1 MRKPYFHLVSAEESV
16 ATSPLYLPLPSRACI
31 PHRPQL
37 SSNPPPRQNCRP
49 PPCALSRHLQPAP
62 RQSASS
68 SVNTTTAPKTTA
80 VQPAAWLAGVCLSP
94 HKCRGLP
101 LPPPPP
107 HPHVSNRLPV
117 CLGAAASRQL
127 SGGVVPVVRVGL
139 LRTESGRR
147 QHNATGEA
155 KDRIDGW
162 TRAVDSMLA
171 PAEECRR
178 LPLTT
183 LTCSVRLSPSPQDQH
198 RPLCLPQRPREIYR
212 VSALASRN
220 LPNPTRCR
228 PSPVC
233 IYRLHHDLLR
243 TEPPEPCLS
252 PVISASV
259 NRLLASLKP
268 GWRAILARPPVRTQP
283 KVVASA
289 IYLRTSQ
296 LLLLSTHYQLPHI
309 PEGRHMVDRVAD
321 LNATFPLLNVAP
333 HLETT
338 PNPNARSTGL
348 VTVRLPRITTYA
360 LDRAAQQ
367 QQQLVA

>member
-1 MRKPYFHLVSAEESV
+1 MPP
-16 ATSPLYLPLPSRACI
+16 PLSTYLCPPGPASLTAPNSLQTPHQDKTAVPRPAPSHDICNPRRGSQLPLPST
-31 PHRPQL
+31 PPQHPKPL
-37 SSNPPPRQNCRP
+37 PCNPPLGWL
-49 PPCALSRHLQPAP
+49 A
-62 RQSASS
+62 SASPLI
-68 SVNTTTAPKTTA
+68 NA
-80 VQPAAWLAGVCLSP
+80 VDSP
-94 HKCRGLP
+94 S
-101 LPPPPP
+101 PPPPP

-155 KDRIDGW
+155 NDRIDGW

-309 PEGRHMVDRVAD
+309 LEGRHMVDRVAD